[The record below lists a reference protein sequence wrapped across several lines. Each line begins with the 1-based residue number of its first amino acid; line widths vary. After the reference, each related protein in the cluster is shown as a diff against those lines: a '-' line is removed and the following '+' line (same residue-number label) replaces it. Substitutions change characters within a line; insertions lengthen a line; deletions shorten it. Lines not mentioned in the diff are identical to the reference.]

1 MNYLGID
8 LGTTNTLVAVIDD
21 NGDPV
26 VLPNGLGEA
35 LTPSVVGLS
44 DDKTVLVG
52 KSAQRRLVRFPAQT
66 IARFKRAMG
75 TEKEFRLGKATYS
88 ATDLSA
94 ILLRQIRED
103 VESQIEGPL
112 AGVVISV
119 PAYFNS
125 VQRKATL
132 LAGELAGFKVSRLIN
147 EPTAAALAYGVH
159 DRDGES
165 TFIVLDLGGGTFDV
179 SILEMFDGV
188 MEVRASAGDAMLG
201 GEDFTLAIAKRFA
214 NQLNTP
220 WADCSPTV
228 RETLTALAE
237 TAKRQITS
245 DQYADVSAEIDGKV
259 QQFTLTEMQF
269 EEEVSDLSMRLRR
282 PIERCLYDAGLKVAD
297 LDRVVLVGGA
307 TRMRFIRGLAARI
320 FQRLPER
327 ALDPDTVVA
336 LGAAV
341 QAALSENDAA
351 LDDMVMTDVSPF
363 SLGIASNHHGA
374 TGVIQDAFAPIIERN
389 TVLPASRVQ
398 HFFSSADKQTEILV
412 RVYQGESPMAVEN
425 TPLGELKV
433 RIPPAPKGQESI
445 AVRFSYDVSGLLQVE
460 VTVVSTQKTFEMLI
474 EGGASGMSASE
485 KAKRIKAL
493 EAYKVHPKDDQRNQA
508 VTEALKH
515 LYAMLLGPDRVMVTD
530 LIAEFDGVLA
540 TQDPRI
546 IEKRRPEI
554 EEAIAVLERKLN
566 Q

>member
-1 MNYLGID
+1 MIYLGID
-8 LGTTNTLVAVIDD
+8 LGTTNTLVAVVDED
-21 NGDPV
+21 GQPV
-26 VLPNGLGEA
+26 VVPNSLGEA

-44 DDKTVLVG
+44 DDNTILVG
-52 KSAQRRLVRFPAQT
+52 KAAHRRLVRHPERT
-66 IARFKRAMG
+66 ISRFKRSIG
-75 TEKEFRLGKATYS
+75 SEKVYRLGKKTYS

-94 ILLRQIRED
+94 LLLRQIRED
-103 VESQIEGPL
+103 VEAQLDEPL
-112 AGVVISV
+112 GGVVISV

-132 LAGELAGFKVSRLIN
+132 LAGELAGFQVSRLIN

-159 DRDGES
+159 DREGES

-188 MEVRASAGDAMLG
+188 MEVRASAGDAFLG

-214 NQLNTP
+214 RQLKSE
-220 WADCSPTV
+220 WADCSPATQ
-228 RETLTALAE
+228 EILLALAE
-237 TAKRQITS
+237 TAKRQITA
-245 DQYADVSAEIDGKV
+245 DQVAEVSAEIDGV
-259 QQFTLTEMQF
+259 EHTFVLTEAQF
-269 EEEVSDLSMRLRR
+269 EEDVSELSMRMRR
-282 PIERCLYDAGLKVAD
+282 PIERCLYDAGLRAAD

-327 ALDPDTVVA
+327 SLDPDTVVA

-341 QAALSENDAA
+341 QAALVENNAA

-374 TGVIQDAFAPIIERN
+374 NGVIHDAFAPIIERN

-398 HFFSSADKQTEILV
+398 HFSSSADNQTEVSI

-425 TPLGELKV
+425 TLLGDLKV
-433 RIPPAPKGQESI
+433 RIPRAPKGKESI

-460 VTVVSTQKTFEMLI
+460 VTVLSTNKTFDMVI
-474 EGGASGMSASE
+474 EGGSTNMSAAE
-485 KAKRIKAL
+485 KKQRIKAL
-493 EAYKVHPKDDQRNQA
+493 EAYKTHPKDDQRNQA

-515 LYAMLLGPDRVMVTD
+515 LYAMLLGPDRVAVTD
-530 LIAEFDGVLA
+530 LIAEFESVLA
-540 TQDPRI
+540 TQDPRV

-554 EEAIAVLERKLN
+554 EEAIAVLERKLSH
-566 Q
+566 